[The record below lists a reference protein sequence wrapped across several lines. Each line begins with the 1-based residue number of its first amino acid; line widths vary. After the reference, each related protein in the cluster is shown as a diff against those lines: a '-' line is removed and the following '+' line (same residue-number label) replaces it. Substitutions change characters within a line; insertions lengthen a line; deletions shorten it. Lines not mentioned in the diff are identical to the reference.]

1 MGNETTRYKQ
11 TRDHRNRIWLI
22 CSCYTEREVLSVT
35 ELCNQHWLPC
45 RYQLQVEQR
54 TLYKRELDKIM
65 NRYTKNLFW
74 AAFFGS
80 IWFKQKVG
88 RVYLICRIILRII
101 GWGRYASKDTGQ
113 GLVWFYSQGTKS
125 QGFYVN
131 CGEFQ
136 KMSGECGGWW
146 VFKLFLSCYPP
157 IKELCGEKEKTPPRW
172 RLIVSNRNWR
182 TRSGMNTKRGEFEFL
197 NPLQAI
203 LLSFGNKV
211 WVNTKNN
218 LGMPLHG

>member
-1 MGNETTRYKQ
+1 M
-11 TRDHRNRIWLI
+11 L
-22 CSCYTEREVLSVT
+22 LVT
-35 ELCNQHWLPC
+35 EWCNQHWLPC
-45 RYQLQVEQR
+45 RHQLQVEQR

-101 GWGRYASKDTGQ
+101 GWGRYVSKDTGQ

-136 KMSGECGGWW
+136 KMSGECGGRW

-157 IKELCGEKEKTPPRW
+157 NKEWCGEKKKRRRGDGWLFPIEIEGQDLGWIPNVGNLNFWIPYRPFCY
-172 RLIVSNRNWR
+172 RL
-182 TRSGMNTKRGEFEFL
+182 
-197 NPLQAI
+197 AI
-203 LLSFGNKV
+203 RCG
-211 WVNTKNN
+211 
-218 LGMPLHG
+218 